1 MLRTAFTTL
10 PDVDCVLLALP
21 ADARPFAPLKETF
34 EPLQRLSGGDAAEG
48 GAPSVSACPRGLYL
62 PDLLVRDARVED
74 HDDLV
79 PVFNAQSEALTAEL
93 GLGSGSGLGSGL
105 GLGLGLGCEGC
116 LR

>member
-10 PDVDCVLLALP
+10 AEVECILLALP

-34 EPLQRLSGGDAAEG
+34 EPLQRLTGGDNLS
-48 GAPSVSACPRGLYL
+48 GAPPSVSACPRALYL

-79 PVFNAQSEALTAEL
+79 PVFNAQSEVRAEP
-93 GLGSGSGLGSGL
+93 SPSPSPSPSH
-105 GLGLGLGCEGC
+105 
-116 LR
+116 